1 MRRPKGG
8 EDREGS
14 RSFGALLLP
23 GEERQGRATVRTCRA
38 HRVNDTHG
46 KALSLVTY
54 LGPDA
59 TSVQEGIKRSRTRSK
74 RDNCCQRFWGFCDP
88 AV

>member
-1 MRRPKGG
+1 MREKGKHSRLRRRHMRRPKGG

-14 RSFGALLLP
+14 RRFAALLFP

-54 LGPDA
+54 LGHNA
-59 TSVQEGIKRSRTRSK
+59 TSVQEVIKRL
-74 RDNCCQRFWGFCDP
+74 
-88 AV
+88 